1 MFLWHEHAQAKVR
14 YISTSL
20 VLVFCI
26 IWYICIIAG
35 TEPQDSHACLSD
47 TQMFVASI
55 CNVLAC
61 KSAAPKVLWCYSNY
75 CSQAC
80 SVAAKATA
88 FCICIFILKFWLD
101 CPYFSS
107 DFGGVSALPLGFTCE
122 VLVASSSMPSAN
134 REWYLLGPYN
144 VQSLVSFYPDLPHWH
159 PSPVTE
165 KNQMCECHVMCKVG
179 PVSILTCHIGDKTR
193 KTIAQV

>member
-1 MFLWHEHAQAKVR
+1 MFLWHEHVRTKVR

-55 CNVLAC
+55 CIVLAC
-61 KSAAPKVLWCYSNY
+61 KSAAPKVLWYSNY
-75 CSQAC
+75 CSQVC

-88 FCICIFILKFWLD
+88 FAHAFL
-101 CPYFSS
+101 FSI
-107 DFGGVSALPLGFTCE
+107 LGF
-122 VLVASSSMPSAN
+122 VARYLYFPNFWWGQCADARLHSRGSCFTRNMSSAN
-134 REWYLLGPYN
+134 LE
-144 VQSLVSFYPDLPHWH
+144 
-159 PSPVTE
+159 
-165 KNQMCECHVMCKVG
+165 M
-179 PVSILTCHIGDKTR
+179 ILFWIISVWSSQKHEG
-193 KTIAQV
+193 

>member
-1 MFLWHEHAQAKVR
+1 MFLWHEHVRAKVR

-55 CNVLAC
+55 CIVLAC
-61 KSAAPKVLWCYSNY
+61 KSAAPKVLWYSNY
-75 CSQAC
+75 CSQVC

-88 FCICIFILKFWLD
+88 FAHAFLFSILGFVARYL
-101 CPYFSS
+101 YFPN
-107 DFGGVSALPLGFTCE
+107 FGGVSVQTLGFTRE
-122 VLVASSSMPSAN
+122 VLVSQETCPQQTSRWSFFGSYPFGVAKSMKVN
-134 REWYLLGPYN
+134 CRCK
-144 VQSLVSFYPDLPHWH
+144 
-159 PSPVTE
+159 E
-165 KNQMCECHVMCKVG
+165 K
-179 PVSILTCHIGDKTR
+179 HI
-193 KTIAQV
+193 